1 METVDQTKNQG
12 SKITSALQVGSGV
25 NIQELATSLSE
36 AELNPKIEKT
46 QGKITETEAKISA
59 LGLLKSSLSIITSAL
74 ENLEDNSSIT
84 DFAASSSLSTSVTA
98 AADGNVA
105 VPGTYVVQASQLA
118 TPTRIVSNS
127 HSSQTASLNGGT
139 AFDLSFNQ
147 GPSPGVTTAVT
158 VTNPTPSTVVQAINT
173 ANLGISA
180 SLINKSAAVTENAL
194 VTFSAMTSGQTFTV
208 AGVTVTASGDVTAE
222 NVAAAFSNIAAGRSI
237 NSTTNLSSS
246 GTLTGWSTAVAS
258 GTKVRFTST
267 TAGGG
272 VTDLSASGTNSG
284 LLTIATT
291 QGVTDEWYISVVGET
306 GSQNQFTLSSTPD
319 LGFST
324 NSNILSTAQNA
335 VLSVNG
341 IGSINRAS
349 NTVSDVVPGVSLD
362 LIGTSSATITV
373 TEDLSSLRTSID
385 NLVVSVNDFN
395 TILKTMEDPDS
406 TDPDVGGA
414 LSKDSS
420 FVNLLRK
427 KVRAALLDKESA
439 TASGSMTTLR
449 DLGLAYKLDGDIEI
463 NETLY
468 SNAITSSLSDVK
480 AMLTANN
487 DKQSRYD
494 TAAKGLALESKV
506 DLLNLTETDGLL
518 INRESNADSN
528 LIKEKDALTA
538 LEKRMAE
545 AYTRY
550 IKQFAAMESIVQRS
564 KSSGDYLEGQF
575 TAMENMYKK

>member
-84 DFAASSSLSTSVTA
+84 DFAASSSLATSVTA

-564 KSSGDYLEGQF
+564 KSTGDYLEGQF

>member
-1 METVDQTKNQG
+1 M
-12 SKITSALQVGSGV
+12 
-25 NIQELATSLSE
+25 
-36 AELNPKIEKT
+36 
-46 QGKITETEAKISA
+46 
-59 LGLLKSSLSIITSAL
+59 
-74 ENLEDNSSIT
+74 
-84 DFAASSSLSTSVTA
+84 
-98 AADGNVA
+98 
-105 VPGTYVVQASQLA
+105 
-118 TPTRIVSNS
+118 
-127 HSSQTASLNGGT
+127 
-139 AFDLSFNQ
+139 
-147 GPSPGVTTAVT
+147 
-158 VTNPTPSTVVQAINT
+158 
-173 ANLGISA
+173 
-180 SLINKSAAVTENAL
+180 TENAL

-349 NTVSDVVPGVSLD
+349 NTVNDVVPGVSLG

-506 DLLNLTETDGLL
+506 DLLNLTETDGLR
-518 INRESNADSN
+518 ITRESNADSN
-528 LIKEKDALTA
+528 L
-538 LEKRMAE
+538 R
-545 AYTRY
+545 
-550 IKQFAAMESIVQRS
+550 
-564 KSSGDYLEGQF
+564 
-575 TAMENMYKK
+575 

>member
-84 DFAASSSLSTSVTA
+84 DFAASSSLPTSVTA
-98 AADGNVA
+98 TADGNVA

-564 KSSGDYLEGQF
+564 KSTGDYLEGQF

>member
-74 ENLEDNSSIT
+74 ENLEDSSSIT
-84 DFAASSSLSTSVTA
+84 DFAASSSLATSVTA

-127 HSSQTASLNGGT
+127 HSSQTVSLNGGT

-349 NTVSDVVPGVSLD
+349 NTVNDVVPGVSLG

-518 INRESNADSN
+518 INRELNADSN

-538 LEKRMAE
+538 LETRMAE

-564 KSSGDYLEGQF
+564 KSTGDYLEGQF

>member
-12 SKITSALQVGSGV
+12 SKITTALQVGSGV
-25 NIQELATSLSE
+25 NIHELATSLSE
-36 AELNPKIEKT
+36 AELSPKIEKAE
-46 QGKITETEAKISA
+46 GKITETEAKISA
-59 LGLLKSSLSIITSAL
+59 LGQLKSSLSVITSAL
-74 ENLEDNSSIT
+74 EKLEDKSTIT
-84 DFAASSSLSTSVTA
+84 DFAASSSLATSVTA

-173 ANLGISA
+173 ANLGVSA

-208 AGVTVTASGDVTAE
+208 AGVTVTASGDVTAA
-222 NVAAAFSNIAAGRSI
+222 NVAAAFSNIAAGKSI

-246 GTLTGWSTAVAS
+246 GTLTDWSTAVAS

-349 NTVSDVVPGVSLD
+349 NTISDVVPGVSLG

-385 NLVVSVNDFN
+385 NLVASVNDFN
-395 TILKTMEDPDS
+395 ATLKKMEDPDNAD
-406 TDPDVGGA
+406 TEIGGA
-414 LSKDSS
+414 LSKDSA

-427 KVRAALLDKESA
+427 KVKAALLDKESA
-439 TASGSMTTLR
+439 TASGGMTTLR
-449 DLGLAYKLDGDIEI
+449 DLGLAYKLNGDIEI

-468 SNAITSSLSDVK
+468 SSAISSSLSDVK

-538 LEKRMAE
+538 LETRMAE

-564 KSSGDYLEGQF
+564 KSTGDYLEGQF
-575 TAMENMYKK
+575 TAMENMYSK

>member
-564 KSSGDYLEGQF
+564 KSTGDYLEGQF

>member
-74 ENLEDNSSIT
+74 ENLEDSSSIT
-84 DFAASSSLSTSVTA
+84 DFAASSSLATSVTA

-127 HSSQTASLNGGT
+127 HSSQTVSLNGGT

-349 NTVSDVVPGVSLD
+349 NTVNDVVPGVSLG

-538 LEKRMAE
+538 LETRMAE

-564 KSSGDYLEGQF
+564 KSTGDYLEGQF

>member
-46 QGKITETEAKISA
+46 QDKITETEAKISA
-59 LGLLKSSLSIITSAL
+59 LGLLKSSLSLITSAL
-74 ENLEDNSSIT
+74 ENLEDSSSIT
-84 DFAASSSLSTSVTA
+84 DFSASSSLTTSVTA

-127 HSSQTASLNGGT
+127 HSSQTVALNGGT

-258 GTKVRFTST
+258 GTKVRFTSE

-272 VTDLSASGTNSG
+272 VTDLAASGTNSG

-349 NTVSDVVPGVSLD
+349 NTISDVVPGVSLG

-406 TDPDVGGA
+406 TDTDVGGA

-538 LEKRMAE
+538 LEARMAE

-564 KSSGDYLEGQF
+564 KSTGDYLEGQF

>member
-74 ENLEDNSSIT
+74 EKLEDKSSIT

-564 KSSGDYLEGQF
+564 KSTGDYLEGQF

>member
-74 ENLEDNSSIT
+74 ENLEDSSSIT
-84 DFAASSSLSTSVTA
+84 DFAASSSLATSVTA

-127 HSSQTASLNGGT
+127 HSSQTVSLNGGT

-349 NTVSDVVPGVSLD
+349 NTVNDVVPGVSLG

-414 LSKDSS
+414 LSKDTS

-538 LEKRMAE
+538 LETRMAE

-564 KSSGDYLEGQF
+564 KSTGDYLEGQF

>member
-46 QGKITETEAKISA
+46 QAKITETEAKISA
-59 LGLLKSSLSIITSAL
+59 LGLLKSSLSLITSAL
-74 ENLEDNSSIT
+74 EGLEDSSSIT
-84 DFAASSSLSTSVTA
+84 DFTASSSLATSVTA
-98 AADGNVA
+98 SADGNVA

-127 HSSQTASLNGGT
+127 HSSQTVSLNGGS

-335 VLSVNG
+335 ILSVNG

-349 NTVSDVVPGVSLD
+349 NTVSDVVPGVSLG

-373 TEDLSSLRTSID
+373 TEDLGSLRTSID

-538 LEKRMAE
+538 LETRMAE

-564 KSSGDYLEGQF
+564 KSTGDYLEGQF

>member
-1 METVDQTKNQG
+1 MDTVDQTKTQG
-12 SKITSALQVGSGV
+12 SKITTALQVGSGV

-36 AELNPKIEKT
+36 AELSPKIEKA

-59 LGLLKSSLSIITSAL
+59 LGLLKSSLSVITSAL
-74 ENLEDNSSIT
+74 ENLEDNSTIT
-84 DFAASSSLSTSVTA
+84 EFAASSSLATSVTA
-98 AADGNVA
+98 AADGSVA

-127 HSSQTASLNGGT
+127 HSSQTATLNGGT

-158 VTNPTPSTVVQAINT
+158 VTNPTPATVVQTINT

-208 AGVTVTASGDVTAE
+208 AGVTVTASGNVTAA

-246 GTLTGWSTAVAS
+246 GTMTDWSTAVAS
-258 GTKVRFTST
+258 GTAVRFTST

-349 NTVSDVVPGVSLD
+349 NTVSDVVPGVSLG

-373 TEDLSSLRTSID
+373 AEDLSSLRNSID
-385 NLVVSVNDFN
+385 NLVASVNDFN
-395 TILKTMEDPDS
+395 ATLKKMEDPDNA
-406 TDPDVGGA
+406 DIEIGGA

-427 KVRAALLDKESA
+427 KVKAALLDKESA
-439 TASGSMTTLR
+439 TASGGMTTLR
-449 DLGLAYKLDGDIEI
+449 DIGLAYKLNGDIEI

-468 SNAITSSLSDVK
+468 SSAIASSLSDVK
-480 AMLTANN
+480 AMLTASN

-506 DLLNLTETDGLL
+506 ELLNLTETDGLL
-518 INRESNADSN
+518 VNRESNADSN
-528 LIKEKDALTA
+528 LIKEQDALTA
-538 LEKRMAE
+538 LETRMAE
-545 AYTRY
+545 AYKRY

-564 KSSGDYLEGQF
+564 KSTGDYLEGQF
-575 TAMENMYKK
+575 TAMENMYSN

>member
-36 AELNPKIEKT
+36 AELSPKIEKT

-59 LGLLKSSLSIITSAL
+59 LGLLKSSLSIITSSL
-74 ENLEDNSSIT
+74 ENLEDSSSIT
-84 DFAASSSLSTSVTA
+84 DFAASSSLATSVTA

-127 HSSQTASLNGGT
+127 HSSQTVSLNGGT

-246 GTLTGWSTAVAS
+246 GTLTSWSTAVAS

-349 NTVSDVVPGVSLD
+349 NTVSDVVPGVSLG

-406 TDPDVGGA
+406 SDTDVGGA

-538 LEKRMAE
+538 LETRMAE

-564 KSSGDYLEGQF
+564 KSTGDYLEGQF

>member
-46 QGKITETEAKISA
+46 QAKITETEAKISA
-59 LGLLKSSLSIITSAL
+59 LGLLKSSLSLITSAL
-74 ENLEDNSSIT
+74 EDLEDSSSIT
-84 DFAASSSLSTSVTA
+84 DFTASSSLATSVTA
-98 AADGNVA
+98 SADGNVA

-127 HSSQTASLNGGT
+127 HSSQTVSLNGGS

-335 VLSVNG
+335 ILSVNG

-349 NTVSDVVPGVSLD
+349 NTVSDVVPGVSLG

-373 TEDLSSLRTSID
+373 TEDLGSLRTSID

-538 LEKRMAE
+538 LETRMAE

-564 KSSGDYLEGQF
+564 KSTGDYLEGQF

>member
-1 METVDQTKNQG
+1 M
-12 SKITSALQVGSGV
+12 
-25 NIQELATSLSE
+25 
-36 AELNPKIEKT
+36 
-46 QGKITETEAKISA
+46 
-59 LGLLKSSLSIITSAL
+59 
-74 ENLEDNSSIT
+74 
-84 DFAASSSLSTSVTA
+84 
-98 AADGNVA
+98 
-105 VPGTYVVQASQLA
+105 
-118 TPTRIVSNS
+118 
-127 HSSQTASLNGGT
+127 
-139 AFDLSFNQ
+139 
-147 GPSPGVTTAVT
+147 
-158 VTNPTPSTVVQAINT
+158 
-173 ANLGISA
+173 
-180 SLINKSAAVTENAL
+180 
-194 VTFSAMTSGQTFTV
+194 
-208 AGVTVTASGDVTAE
+208 
-222 NVAAAFSNIAAGRSI
+222 
-237 NSTTNLSSS
+237 
-246 GTLTGWSTAVAS
+246 
-258 GTKVRFTST
+258 RFTST

-349 NTVSDVVPGVSLD
+349 NAVNDVVPGVSLG

-538 LEKRMAE
+538 LETRMAE

-564 KSSGDYLEGQF
+564 KSTGDYLEGQF
-575 TAMENMYKK
+575 TAMENIQEVVTLDARGSEDRILKLRNISVEY

>member
-46 QGKITETEAKISA
+46 QAKITETEAKISA

-74 ENLEDNSSIT
+74 ENLEDSSSIT
-84 DFAASSSLSTSVTA
+84 DFAASSSLATSVTA

-127 HSSQTASLNGGT
+127 HSSQTVSLNGGT

-258 GTKVRFTST
+258 GTKVRFTSE

-272 VTDLSASGTNSG
+272 VTDLAASGTNSG

-349 NTVSDVVPGVSLD
+349 NTVNDVVPGVSLG

-518 INRESNADSN
+518 INRELNADSN

-538 LEKRMAE
+538 LETRMAE

-564 KSSGDYLEGQF
+564 KSTGDYLEGQF

>member
-74 ENLEDNSSIT
+74 EKLEDKSSIT

-237 NSTTNLSSS
+237 NSTTNLSTS

-564 KSSGDYLEGQF
+564 KSTGDYLEGQF

>member
-349 NTVSDVVPGVSLD
+349 NTVSDVVPGVSLE

-564 KSSGDYLEGQF
+564 KSTGDYLEGQF

>member
-74 ENLEDNSSIT
+74 EKLEDNSSIT

-564 KSSGDYLEGQF
+564 KSTGDYLEGQF

>member
-46 QGKITETEAKISA
+46 QEKITETEAKISA

-74 ENLEDNSSIT
+74 ENLEDSSSIT
-84 DFAASSSLSTSVTA
+84 DFAASSSLATSVTA

-127 HSSQTASLNGGT
+127 HSSQTVSLNGGT

-349 NTVSDVVPGVSLD
+349 NTVNDVVPGVSLG

-538 LEKRMAE
+538 LETRMAE

-564 KSSGDYLEGQF
+564 KSTGDYLEGQF

>member
-74 ENLEDNSSIT
+74 ENLEDSSSIT
-84 DFAASSSLSTSVTA
+84 DFAASSSLATSVTA

-127 HSSQTASLNGGT
+127 HSSQTVSLNGGT

-349 NTVSDVVPGVSLD
+349 NTVNDVVPGVSLG

-373 TEDLSSLRTSID
+373 TAALSSLSTSID

-518 INRESNADSN
+518 INREINADSN

-538 LEKRMAE
+538 LETRMAE

-564 KSSGDYLEGQF
+564 KSTGDYLEGQF

>member
-98 AADGNVA
+98 TADGNVA

-564 KSSGDYLEGQF
+564 KSTGDYLEGQF

>member
-74 ENLEDNSSIT
+74 EKLEDNSSIT

-194 VTFSAMTSGQTFTV
+194 VTFPAMTSGQTFTV

-564 KSSGDYLEGQF
+564 KSTGDYLEGQF

>member
-46 QGKITETEAKISA
+46 QAKITETEAKISA

-74 ENLEDNSSIT
+74 ENLEDSSSIT
-84 DFAASSSLSTSVTA
+84 DFAASSSLATSVTA

-127 HSSQTASLNGGT
+127 HSSQTVSLNGGT

-349 NTVSDVVPGVSLD
+349 NTVNDVVPGVSLG

-518 INRESNADSN
+518 INRELNADSN
-528 LIKEKDALTA
+528 LTKEKDALTA
-538 LEKRMAE
+538 LETRMAE

-564 KSSGDYLEGQF
+564 KSTGDYLEGQF